1 MSTDHSTEWKALL
14 DRFTTAIVA
23 NDGAGLAACFTPDG
37 TYSDYIYGD
46 FTGPDEIARLLDR
59 YFHGDGKNYKWDM
72 IDPVSDGKTGY
83 ARYLFSFTSTMPEYE
98 GNRVVLEGT
107 TVAKLQDGLIAHY
120 HETADAI
127 CAMAQLGLPADVMYR
142 RGHKNAKALLAR
154 EESQPHMA
162 G

>member
-1 MSTDHSTEWKALL
+1 MSNNHAEQWQTLL
-14 DRFTTAIVA
+14 DKFTTAIIA
-23 NDGAGLAACFTPDG
+23 NDGPGLAACFTPDG
-37 TYSDYIYGD
+37 TYTDYIYGD
-46 FTGPDEIARLLDR
+46 FTGPSEIARLLNDF
-59 YFHGDGKNYKWDM
+59 FHGDGEDYKWDM

-83 ARYLFSFTSTMPEYE
+83 ARYLFSFTSTMPKYA

-127 CAMAQLGLPADVMYR
+127 CAMAQLGLPAEVMYR
-142 RGHKNAKALLAR
+142 RGHKNAESLLAR
-154 EESQPHMA
+154 GESQSHKA